1 MSVSKNVSVNYLI
14 PNSFLLNG
22 RGIRSKDEV
31 VIYRSYAVEFL
42 LFLFNRRV
50 SQSKPQRYILK
61 LCDLC
66 GNSAPFAVYFS
77 DKEKFDC
84 VTPNLFEN

>member
-1 MSVSKNVSVNYLI
+1 VDEVNYLI

-31 VIYRSYAVEFL
+31 VIYRSYAVESCFFYL
-42 LFLFNRRV
+42 TAEFRKVNRKV
-50 SQSKPQRYILK
+50 TQRYILK